1 MNDMNQSLSLVNIKA
16 NNFKSL
22 VDFSLPFSKFNCLV
36 GLNGSGKS
44 TVLQFIDFLSQQ
56 VSGNI
61 DEWLESRQW
70 NARDLN
76 STLTPKSNITFTV
89 ELSYSG
95 IPVIWEGS
103 FNRTELY
110 CTAEKIT
117 WGGKALLNVADG
129 KFSLPTEELH
139 APITFSYQ
147 GSILSQLRENQLP
160 KELVDFKIFFNDLN
174 ALDMLSPDMLRDQH
188 ISGKTLGA
196 GGKMLSSFISNMTK
210 DEKAHLVSTLKELYP
225 SLVKVDATVQKSA
238 GTVRLEIEEK
248 FGKKTIKTE
257 ARHINDGLL
266 RFMAI
271 FAQLT
276 KKQSALLLD
285 EIENGVNPEL
295 IEKLVDSLVEANTQ
309 VIVTTHSPMILNYME
324 DDVAKKGVVYL
335 YKNAQGATQAIRLF
349 DIPSMQRKLKFMGPG
364 EAYEDTI
371 LENLASEIAALENET
386 LKDADS

>member
-1 MNDMNQSLSLVNIKA
+1 MNQMNQSLSLVNIKA

-56 VSGNI
+56 VSGDI
-61 DEWLESRQW
+61 DEWLKSRQW
-70 NARDLN
+70 SARDLN

-95 IPVIWEGS
+95 KPVIWEGS
-103 FNRTELY
+103 FNRTELF

-117 WGGKALLNVADG
+117 WGGKTLLNVADG
-129 KFSLPTEELH
+129 KFSLPTEDLQ
-139 APITFSYQ
+139 APITFAYQ

-160 KELVDFKIFFNDLN
+160 RELVAFKTFFNELN
-174 ALDMLSPDMLRDQH
+174 ALDMLSPEMLRDQH

-210 DEKAHLVSTLKELYP
+210 EEKANLVATLKELYP

-248 FGKKTIKTE
+248 FGEKIIKTE

-324 DDVAKKGVVYL
+324 DDVARAGVVYL

-371 LENLASEIAALENET
+371 LENLAPEAATVQLISN
-386 LKDADS
+386 

>member
-1 MNDMNQSLSLVNIKA
+1 MNEMNQSLSLVNIKA

-56 VSGNI
+56 VSGHI
-61 DEWLESRQW
+61 DEWLDSRQW
-70 NARDLN
+70 SARDLN
-76 STLTPKSNITFTV
+76 STLTKQSNITFTV

-95 IPVIWEGS
+95 KPVIWEGS
-103 FNRTELY
+103 FNRTELF

-117 WGGKALLNVADG
+117 WGGKTLLNVADG
-129 KFSLPTEELH
+129 KFSLPTEDLQ
-139 APITFSYQ
+139 APITFAYQ

-160 KELVDFKIFFNDLN
+160 KELVAFKTFFNELN
-174 ALDMLSPDMLRDQH
+174 ALDMLSPEMLRDQH

-210 DEKAHLVSTLKELYP
+210 EEKANLVATLKELYP

-248 FGKKTIKTE
+248 FGEKIIKTE

-324 DDVAKKGVVYL
+324 DDVARAGVVYL

-349 DIPSMQRKLKFMGPG
+349 DLPSMQRKLKFMGPG

-371 LENLASEIAALENET
+371 LENLAPEAATVQLISN
-386 LKDADS
+386 

>member
-1 MNDMNQSLSLVNIKA
+1 MNEMNQSLSLVNIKA

-56 VSGNI
+56 VSGDI

-70 NARDLN
+70 SARDLN
-76 STLTPKSNITFTV
+76 STLTKQSNITFIV

-95 IPVIWEGS
+95 KPVIWEGS
-103 FNRTELY
+103 FNRTELF

-117 WGGKALLNVADG
+117 WGGKTLLNVADG
-129 KFSLPTEELH
+129 KFSLPTEDLQ
-139 APITFSYQ
+139 APITFAYQ

-160 KELVDFKIFFNDLN
+160 KELVAFKTFFNELN
-174 ALDMLSPDMLRDQH
+174 ALDMLSPEMLRDQH

-210 DEKAHLVSTLKELYP
+210 EEKANLVATLKELYP

-238 GTVRLEIEEK
+238 GIVRLEIEEK
-248 FGKKTIKTE
+248 FGEKSIKTE

-276 KKQSALLLD
+276 KKQSTLLLD

-324 DDVAKKGVVYL
+324 DDVARAGVVYL

-349 DIPSMQRKLKFMGPG
+349 DLPSMQRKLKFMGPG

-371 LENLASEIAALENET
+371 LENLAPEIAALDSET
-386 LKDADS
+386 LKDTNS

>member
-1 MNDMNQSLSLVNIKA
+1 MNEMNQSLSLVNIKA

-22 VDFSLPFSKFNCLV
+22 VEFSLPFSKFNCLV

-56 VSGNI
+56 VSGDI
-61 DEWLESRQW
+61 DEWLDSRQW

-89 ELSYSG
+89 ELSYSDN
-95 IPVIWEGS
+95 PVIWEGS
-103 FNRTELY
+103 FNRTELF

-117 WGGKALLNVADG
+117 WGGKTLLNVADG
-129 KFSLPTEELH
+129 KFSLPTENLQ
-139 APITFSYQ
+139 APITFDYQ
-147 GSILSQLRENQLP
+147 GSILSQLRKSQLP
-160 KELVDFKIFFNDLN
+160 FELEEFKNFFKELN

-210 DEKAHLVSTLKELYP
+210 GEKANLVAKLKELYP

-238 GTVRLEIEEK
+238 GTVRLEIKER
-248 FGKKTIKTE
+248 FGDKTIKTE

-324 DDVAKKGVVYL
+324 DDVARAGVVYL

-371 LENLASEIAALENET
+371 LENLAPEAATVQLISN
-386 LKDADS
+386 

>member
-1 MNDMNQSLSLVNIKA
+1 MNQSLSLVNIKA

-56 VSGNI
+56 VSGDI
-61 DEWLESRQW
+61 DEWLDSRQW
-70 NARDLN
+70 SAKDLN
-76 STLTPKSNITFTV
+76 STLTKQSNITFTV
-89 ELSYSG
+89 ELSCSG
-95 IPVIWEGS
+95 KSVIWDGS

-110 CTAEKIT
+110 CTSEKIV
-117 WGGKALLNVADG
+117 WGSKTLLNVADG
-129 KFSLPTEELH
+129 KFSLPTEGLQ
-139 APITFSYQ
+139 APITFDYQ
-147 GSILSQLRENQLP
+147 GSILSQLRKNQLP
-160 KELVDFKIFFNDLN
+160 FELEEFKNFFKELN

-210 DEKAHLVSTLKELYP
+210 DEKANLVSTLKGLYP

-238 GTVRLEIEEK
+238 GTVRLEIEEQ
-248 FGKKTIKTE
+248 FGEKAIKTE

-295 IEKLVDSLVEANTQ
+295 IEKLVDSLVAANTQ

-324 DDVAKKGVVYL
+324 DDVAKTGVVYL
-335 YKNAQGATQAIRLF
+335 YKNKTGATQAIRLF
-349 DIPSMQRKLKFMGPG
+349 DISSMQRKLKFMGPG
-364 EAYEDTI
+364 EAYEDTM
-371 LENLASEIAALENET
+371 LENLASEIAILEHAIVEDT
-386 LKDADS
+386 DS

>member
-1 MNDMNQSLSLVNIKA
+1 MNQSLSLVNIKA

-56 VSGNI
+56 VSGDI

-70 NARDLN
+70 SARDLN
-76 STLTPKSNITFTV
+76 STLTKQSNITFTV
-89 ELSYSG
+89 ELSYAG
-95 IPVIWEGS
+95 KPVIWEGS
-103 FNRTELY
+103 FNRTELF

-117 WGGKALLNVADG
+117 WGGKTLLNVTDG
-129 KFSLPTEELH
+129 KFSLPTENLQ
-139 APITFSYQ
+139 APITFAYQ
-147 GSILSQLRENQLP
+147 GSILSQLRESQLP
-160 KELVDFKIFFNDLN
+160 KELVAFKTFFNELN
-174 ALDMLSPDMLRDQH
+174 ALDMLSPEMLRDQH

-210 DEKAHLVSTLKELYP
+210 EEKTNLVATLKELYP

-248 FGKKTIKTE
+248 FGEKIIKTE

-276 KKQSALLLD
+276 KKQSALLFD

-324 DDVAKKGVVYL
+324 DDVARAGVVYL

-371 LENLASEIAALENET
+371 LENLASEAATVQLISN
-386 LKDADS
+386 

>member
-1 MNDMNQSLSLVNIKA
+1 MNEMNQSLSLVNIKA

-56 VSGNI
+56 VSGDI

-70 NARDLN
+70 SARDLN
-76 STLTPKSNITFTV
+76 STLTKQSNITFTV

-95 IPVIWEGS
+95 KPVIWEGS
-103 FNRTELY
+103 FNRKELY
-110 CTAEKIT
+110 CTSEKIT
-117 WGGKALLNVADG
+117 WDSKTLLNVSDG
-129 KFSLPTEELH
+129 KFALPTEELQ
-139 APITFSYQ
+139 APITFAYQ

-160 KELVDFKIFFNDLN
+160 KELVAFKTFFNELN
-174 ALDMLSPDMLRDQH
+174 ALDMLSPEMLRDQH

-210 DEKAHLVSTLKELYP
+210 EEKANLVATLKELYP

-248 FGKKTIKTE
+248 FGEKIIKTE

-266 RFMAI
+266 RFMAV

-324 DDVAKKGVVYL
+324 DDVARAGVVYL

-349 DIPSMQRKLKFMGPG
+349 DLPSMQRKLKFMGPG

-371 LENLASEIAALENET
+371 LENLAPEAATVQLISN
-386 LKDADS
+386 